1 MTAQDRVHSAAE
13 GAANADVYEERTL
26 GFWLYMLS
34 DAVIFALLFAT
45 YVVMAG
51 NIADAPSPQSQFSLS
66 HAFGETLLLLTSSLT
81 FGLASLAQKA
91 NRPRLLQAFLLV
103 TFLLGLGFVLMELV
117 EFQGMI
123 AAGAS
128 PDQSGAL
135 SSFFVLVGT
144 HGLHVS
150 VGLLWILVIM
160 SQVALKGLTAPVSS
174 RLARL
179 GLFWHFLDIIWVG
192 IFSVVY
198 LPGVLE

>member
-1 MTAQDRVHSAAE
+1 MTAQAAAHPMPAE
-13 GAANADVYEERTL
+13 TDHADIYEEKTL
-26 GFWLYMLS
+26 GFWLYMMS

-51 NIADAPSPQSQFSLS
+51 NIAEAPSPQSQFSLS
-66 HAFGETLLLLTSSLT
+66 HAFGETMLLLTSSLT
-81 FGLASLAQKA
+81 FGLASLALA
-91 NRPRLLQAFLLV
+91 AGRRRLLQGLLFV

-117 EFQGMI
+117 EFQSMI
-123 AAGAS
+123 AAGAG

-150 VGLLWILVIM
+150 VGLAWILVM
-160 SQVALKGLTAPVSS
+160 MAQVTFKGLTAPVAS

-198 LPGVLE
+198 LPGVME